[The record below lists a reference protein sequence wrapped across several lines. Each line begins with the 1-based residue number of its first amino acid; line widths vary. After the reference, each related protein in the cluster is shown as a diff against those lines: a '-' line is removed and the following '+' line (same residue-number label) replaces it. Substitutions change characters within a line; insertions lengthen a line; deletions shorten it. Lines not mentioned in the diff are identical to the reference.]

1 MTEAELKKEL
11 GILTKNKDKWK
22 EAIPYSQTYSVVTE
36 GIVKEL

>member
-22 EAIPYSQTYSVVTE
+22 EAIPYVSSLLTCESV
-36 GIVKEL
+36 KAEL